1 MPGRTTPP
9 RTTSIGSSS
18 PSVAPVLI
26 ATPPAALASIPA
38 AAYIGV
44 ARKTLSN
51 WRALGEGPPYARLG
65 KSGGRIVYRV
75 SDLDQFLAEH
85 MVGGG
90 R

>member
-1 MPGRTTPP
+1 MPARITQPRATFLAMPP
-9 RTTSIGSSS
+9 ADA
-18 PSVAPVLI
+18 APLLI
-26 ATPPAALASIPA
+26 ATPPAALASVPA

-75 SDLDQFLAEH
+75 CDLDQFLLEH
-85 MVGGG
+85 MVGGDQ
-90 R
+90 